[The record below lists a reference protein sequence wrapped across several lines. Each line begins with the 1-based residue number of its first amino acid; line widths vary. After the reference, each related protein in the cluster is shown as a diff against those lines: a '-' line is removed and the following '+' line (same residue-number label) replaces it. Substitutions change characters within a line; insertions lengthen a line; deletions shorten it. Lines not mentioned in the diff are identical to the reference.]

1 MKRTA
6 QLRNILKSGGPGIVP
21 GATDCFTA
29 KLIEQAGFPVVY
41 VTGGGA
47 ANTFLGGPD
56 IGLVTLNELAGHAER
71 ISDAVS
77 VPVIADC
84 DTGFGGIANVKRT
97 IRAYERAGLAGLH
110 IEDQVFPKR
119 CGHFDGKS
127 VVPLEEMLFRLQA
140 ALDARTD
147 PDFLII
153 ARTDARAPEGFE
165 AALARAKAYL
175 ALGVDAIFVEQPR
188 DLEELRRIG
197 AEFRGT
203 PLVANMIERSKTPL
217 LPEAELRAMGFNII
231 LYANAALY
239 LGSFAI
245 RQGLAVLR
253 EKGTTESLL
262 DRMLSFQER
271 QALVGLEKTDAYERD
286 LVDRVRRHPAAGSG
300 TAKRSSKN

>member
-6 QLRNILKSGGPGIVP
+6 KLRSILKSGGPGIVP

-47 ANTFLGGPD
+47 ANTYLGGPD
-56 IGLVTLNELAGHAER
+56 IGLVTLNELASQAER

-84 DTGFGGIANVKRT
+84 DTGFGGTANVKRT

-119 CGHFDGKS
+119 CGHFEGKS
-127 VVPLEEMLFRLQA
+127 VVPVEEMLFRLQA
-140 ALDARTD
+140 ALDARSD

-153 ARTDARAPEGFE
+153 ARTDARSPEGFE
-165 AALARAKAYL
+165 AALARAHAYL
-175 ALGVDAIFVEQPR
+175 ELGADAIFVEQPR
-188 DLEELRRIG
+188 SLEELRRVG

-262 DRMLSFQER
+262 ERMLSFQER
-271 QALVGLEKTDAYERD
+271 QGLVGLEKVDAEERE
-286 LVDRVRRHPAAGSG
+286 LVERVRRHPAAG
-300 TAKRSSKN
+300 AKAK

>member
-1 MKRTA
+1 MTKRTA
-6 QLRNILKSGGPGIVP
+6 QLRALLKDGGPGIVP

-29 KLIEQAGFPVVY
+29 KLIEQAGFPAVY

-47 ANTFLGGPD
+47 ANAFLGEPD
-56 IGLVTLNELAGHAER
+56 IGLVTLNELASQVER
-71 ISDAVS
+71 IADAVL

-97 IRAYERAGLAGLH
+97 IRMYERVGAAGFH

-119 CGHFDGKS
+119 CGHFEGKA
-127 VVPLEEMLFRLQA
+127 VVPVEDMLFRLQA

-165 AALARAKAYL
+165 AALERAHLYREIGA
-175 ALGVDAIFVEQPR
+175 DAIFVEQPR
-188 DLEELRRIG
+188 SLDELRRVG
-197 AEFRGT
+197 EEFKGV

-217 LPEAELRAMGFNII
+217 LRDVELKAMGYSII

-239 LGSFAI
+239 LGSYAI
-245 RQGLAVLR
+245 KQGLDVLR
-253 EKGTTESLL
+253 REGTTESLL
-262 DRMLSFQER
+262 DRMTTFADR
-271 QALVGLEKTDAYERD
+271 QHLVGLHKVDAYERE
-286 LVDRVRRHPAAGSG
+286 LVERVRSHPKGARRRGSAGG
-300 TAKRSSKN
+300 

>member
-1 MKRTA
+1 MTKRTA
-6 QLRNILKSGGPGIVP
+6 QLRALLKDGGPGIVP

-29 KLIEQAGFPVVY
+29 KLIEQAGFPAVY

-47 ANTFLGGPD
+47 ANAFLGEPD
-56 IGLVTLNELAGHAER
+56 IGLVTLNELASQVER
-71 ISDAVS
+71 IADAVL

-97 IRAYERAGLAGLH
+97 IRMYERVGAAGFH

-119 CGHFDGKS
+119 CGHFEGKA
-127 VVPLEEMLFRLQA
+127 VVPVEDMLFRLQA

-165 AALARAKAYL
+165 AALERAHLYREIGA
-175 ALGVDAIFVEQPR
+175 DAIFVEQPR
-188 DLEELRRIG
+188 SLDELRRVG
-197 AEFRGT
+197 EEFKGV

-217 LPEAELRAMGFNII
+217 LRDAELKAMGYSII

-239 LGSFAI
+239 LGSYAI
-245 RQGLAVLR
+245 KQGLDVLR
-253 EKGTTESLL
+253 REGTTESLL
-262 DRMLSFQER
+262 DRMTTFADR
-271 QALVGLEKTDAYERD
+271 QHLVGLHKVDAYERE
-286 LVDRVRRHPAAGSG
+286 LVERVRSHPKGARRRGSAGG
-300 TAKRSSKN
+300 